1 MKPKPKPP
9 GTKRLKLKCDILLST
24 FAFKFK
30 LRRYNVPLAD
40 LPRIA
45 HKLEEWAL
53 TKQMAAAAL

>member
-1 MKPKPKPP
+1 
-9 GTKRLKLKCDILLST
+9 
-24 FAFKFK
+24 

-45 HKLEEWAL
+45 QKLEEWAL